1 MRRRTPRGYNGTA
14 LTAHPLGEV
23 LPRVLKKIGR
33 VYESRGDLIMAA
45 WPEIIGP
52 KLAQMTEAKSF
63 ENGFLH
69 VTVRNATLHSLL
81 SRDDKPRLLK
91 SLRDKF
97 PGTFIKTIIFR
108 MG

>member
-14 LTAHPLGEV
+14 LTAHRLGEV

-33 VYESRGDLIMAA
+33 VYESRGDLIMAS

-52 KLAQMTEAKSF
+52 KLAQMTEAERF
-63 ENGFLH
+63 ENGFLF
-69 VTVRNATLHSLL
+69 VTVKNATLHSLL
-81 SRDDKPRLLK
+81 NQNDKPRLLR

-97 PGTFIKTIIFR
+97 PGTLIKSIIFR
-108 MG
+108 IG